1 MCKRITQTVQTT
13 TENGWI
19 KMDYWMVMKWN
30 ELVLD
35 YNVGIHM
42 NKEMDVKNLLDRYEN
57 DVDIFYSQFD
67 YDLVQNRSCFKFNFN

>member
-67 YDLVQNRSCFKFNFN
+67 YNLV

>member
-1 MCKRITQTVQTT
+1 
-13 TENGWI
+13 
-19 KMDYWMVMKWN
+19 MVMKWN

-67 YDLVQNRSCFKFNFN
+67 YDLV

>member
-30 ELVLD
+30 ELV
-35 YNVGIHM
+35 
-42 NKEMDVKNLLDRYEN
+42 KWLLTT
-57 DVDIFYSQFD
+57 
-67 YDLVQNRSCFKFNFN
+67 LT

>member
-67 YDLVQNRSCFKFNFN
+67 YDLV

>member
-67 YDLVQNRSCFKFNFN
+67 YNLI

>member
-19 KMDYWMVMKWN
+19 KMDYWVVMKWN

-67 YDLVQNRSCFKFNFN
+67 YDLV

>member
-67 YDLVQNRSCFKFNFN
+67 CDLV

>member
-1 MCKRITQTVQTT
+1 MCKRITQTIQTT

-35 YNVGIHM
+35 YNVGIHI

-67 YDLVQNRSCFKFNFN
+67 YDLV

>member
-1 MCKRITQTVQTT
+1 
-13 TENGWI
+13 
-19 KMDYWMVMKWN
+19 MDYWMIMKWN

-42 NKEMDVKNLLDRYEN
+42 EKEMDAKNLIDRYEN

-67 YDLVQNRSCFKFNFN
+67 NDLVQNRKNSRLVYN

>member
-1 MCKRITQTVQTT
+1 
-13 TENGWI
+13 
-19 KMDYWMVMKWN
+19 MDYWMIMKWN

-42 NKEMDVKNLLDRYEN
+42 EKEMDVKNLIDRYEN

-67 YDLVQNRSCFKFNFN
+67 NDLVQNRKLSRLVYN

>member
-1 MCKRITQTVQTT
+1 MCKRITQTVQAT

-57 DVDIFYSQFD
+57 DVGIFYSQFD
-67 YDLVQNRSCFKFNFN
+67 YDLV

>member
-35 YNVGIHM
+35 YNVGIHR

-67 YDLVQNRSCFKFNFN
+67 YDLV

>member
-1 MCKRITQTVQTT
+1 
-13 TENGWI
+13 
-19 KMDYWMVMKWN
+19 MDYWMIMKWN

-42 NKEMDVKNLLDRYEN
+42 EKEVNVKNLIDRYEN

-67 YDLVQNRSCFKFNFN
+67 NDLGQNRKLSRLVYN